1 MATFIQVENPKAT
14 FNEIKELIE
23 LHYNTLG
30 GKSGFDISSDGF
42 AVKYPDIY
50 RLYLR
55 IAAHSKE
62 FGVTLGR

>member
-1 MATFIQVENPKAT
+1 MATFIQVEDPKAT

-30 GKSGFDISSDGF
+30 GKTGFDIDRDGF
-42 AVKYPDIY
+42 AVKYPSIY
-50 RLYLR
+50 KLYLR

-62 FGVTLGR
+62 FGVALGR